1 MLNFDGAV
9 GVHGDR
15 THLTSLL
22 AGALPVDDGGVG
34 TGLGTF
40 AAVDA
45 LGLVD
50 VCVLIFVQGDGVL
63 GTDRLTVVGKAAAAG
78 VGDPI
83 AVGGTFVTGTANGLD
98 NALLLPVAAHCQL
111 HPFGEDGH
119 LLVGVVAGAGVIA
132 LGDLLG
138 NVHHAGQ
145 QVILPSVT
153 RDFTKHFI
161 L

>member
-1 MLNFDGAV
+1 MLDLNGAV
-9 GVHGDR
+9 GVHGDGA
-15 THLTSLL
+15 HLTSLL

-50 VCVLIFVQGDGVL
+50 VCVLVFVQGDGVL
-63 GTDRLTVVGKAAAAG
+63 GTDRLTVMGKATTAG

-83 AVGGTFVTGTANGLD
+83 AVGGTFVTGTANGLHD
-98 NALLLPVAAHCQL
+98 ALLFPVAADRQL

-119 LLVGVVAGAGVIA
+119 LLVGVIPRTGVIT
-132 LGDLLG
+132 LGDLPG
-138 NVHHAGQ
+138 NIHHAGQ

-153 RDFTKHFI
+153 CHFAKHFI